1 MTLFD
6 EPTSLR
12 GIAIG
17 AALAAATLYILSF
30 FQPYWQV
37 TLLAP
42 QYPDGL
48 TVEIFL
54 DHLTGDVREIDGL
67 NHYIGMA
74 PLGEAAQLERSIAA
88 WAIGGLSLF
97 VVAAALIRHRI
108 VMLGATLASVAF
120 PLAFMADSF
129 YWLYTFGNNLDPRA
143 PINLDPFTPTLL
155 GAGKVGQFETFA
167 GPQLGFWLA
176 VAAALLTT
184 ASWLLVRR
192 ARHLDEGDQTPREEP
207 TGDRESTAPAHR
219 LAAE

>member
-17 AALAAATLYILSF
+17 SALAAATLYVISF

-74 PLGEAAQLERSIAA
+74 PLGEAAQFERSIAG
-88 WAIGGLSLF
+88 WAIGGLSVL
-97 VVAAALIRHRI
+97 VVAAALFRYRI
-108 VMLGATLASVAF
+108 LTIGAALATITF

-155 GAGKVGQFETFA
+155 GQGKVGQFETFA

-176 VAAALLTT
+176 VAAAILTT
-184 ASWLLVRR
+184 VSWLLVRR
-192 ARHLDEGDQTPREEP
+192 ARQLDDPDQPLQKERADAPEETP
-207 TGDRESTAPAHR
+207 AAHR